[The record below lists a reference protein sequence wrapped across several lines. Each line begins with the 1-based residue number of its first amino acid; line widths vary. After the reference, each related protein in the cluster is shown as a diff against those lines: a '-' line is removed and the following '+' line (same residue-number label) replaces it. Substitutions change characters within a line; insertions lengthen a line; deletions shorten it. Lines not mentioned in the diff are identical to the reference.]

1 VLSKESTSR
10 GVFDK
15 KERKK
20 RKKVKRRNENRY
32 RYSLIT
38 MNLFGRAFILLW
50 TTFLPS
56 NLGFHLPRQAHEII
70 THRSQFLTTSLT
82 QRSIRNVQLEAFWK
96 FSSSSSPSNGDSD
109 EDEEI
114 TEEEEGEVAKP
125 QDKEED
131 SSTDIDIKYTS
142 KQPGSSITD
151 STYRSLLSLIND
163 IGNNF
168 KDMAEKATARGYL
181 SEDQYKKILYAAKAC
196 LYYTIFIIYRSYR
209 GFFVLLPITVRQ
221 VYKKMN
227 DVMNTE
233 NLSMLENNDGATTTV
248 RKSNNWRTK
257 LTVSMLTSVVTISY
271 IFGGAL
277 EMITKFFQTIT
288 KTSNVTKSFEAAAD
302 EMVNFEGRISRV
314 GKINGEENIEPLT
327 P

>member
-1 VLSKESTSR
+1 MKIR
-10 GVFDK
+10 H
-15 KERKK
+15 
-20 RKKVKRRNENRY
+20 
-32 RYSLIT
+32 SLFTI
-38 MNLFGRAFILLW
+38 NLFGRAFLLLW

-56 NLGFHLPRQAHEII
+56 NLGFHLSRQAHQIV
-70 THRSQFLTTSLT
+70 THRSQFLPTTSLA
-82 QRSIRNVQLEAFWK
+82 QRSIRTVQLEALWK
-96 FSSSSSPSNGDSD
+96 FSSSSSPSNGDNG

-114 TEEEEGEVAKP
+114 TEEDGEGTKP

-131 SSTDIDIKYTS
+131 DSTSMKASTDIDMKDTS
-142 KQPGSSITD
+142 KQPESSIKD
-151 STYRSLLSLIND
+151 SSYRSLLNLIND

-181 SEDQYKKILYAAKAC
+181 SEDQYKKILYAAKSC
-196 LYYTIFIIYRSYR
+196 LYYSLFIIYRSYR

-233 NLSMLENNDGATTTV
+233 NLSMLENNDGSTTTV
-248 RKSNNWRTK
+248 RKGNNWRTK

-277 EMITKFFQTIT
+277 EMMTKFVQTIT

>member
-1 VLSKESTSR
+1 M
-10 GVFDK
+10 G
-15 KERKK
+15 
-20 RKKVKRRNENRY
+20 
-32 RYSLIT
+32 
-38 MNLFGRAFILLW
+38 LLW

-82 QRSIRNVQLEAFWK
+82 QRSVRNVQLEAFWK

-109 EDEEI
+109 EEEEL

-125 QDKEED
+125 QDED
-131 SSTDIDIKYTS
+131 EDTSTDIDIKYTS
-142 KQPGSSITD
+142 KQPGSSITV
-151 STYRSLLSLIND
+151 
-163 IGNNF
+163 
-168 KDMAEKATARGYL
+168 
-181 SEDQYKKILYAAKAC
+181 
-196 LYYTIFIIYRSYR
+196 IIYRSYR

-233 NLSMLENNDGATTTV
+233 NLSMLE
-248 RKSNNWRTK
+248 SNNWRTK

>member
-1 VLSKESTSR
+1 MWH
-10 GVFDK
+10 
-15 KERKK
+15 
-20 RKKVKRRNENRY
+20 
-32 RYSLIT
+32 SLFT
-38 MNLFGRAFILLW
+38 MNLFGKAFLLLW

-56 NLGFHLPRQAHEII
+56 NLGFYLATTNSKSRYWHASTHEII
-70 THRSQFLTTSLT
+70 TRHRPQFLPTSSLA
-82 QRSIRNVQLEAFWK
+82 QRSIQNFQLEALWK
-96 FSSSSSPSNGDSD
+96 DSSYSSPSNGDSG
-109 EDEEI
+109 EDEGI
-114 TEEEEGEVAKP
+114 TEEEREGTKP
-125 QDKEED
+125 KEED
-131 SSTDIDIKYTS
+131 DSTSVKPSTDMDIKYNS
-142 KQPGSSITD
+142 KEAKSSITD
-151 STYRSLLSLIND
+151 SDYRSFLSLIND

-168 KDMAEKATARGYL
+168 KNLAEKATARGYL
-181 SEDQYKKILYAAKAC
+181 SEDQYKKILYAIKSC
-196 LYYTIFIIYRSYR
+196 FFYTIFIIYRSYR

-221 VYKKMN
+221 VYRKMN

-233 NLSMLENNDGATTTV
+233 NLSMLKNNDDATTSV

-277 EMITKFFQTIT
+277 EMVSKFVQTII
-288 KTSNVTKSFEAAAD
+288 KTSNATKSFEAAAD